1 MFPLSDSYS
10 GHDQSPAPVS
20 SDGKQRVLREPW
32 QLIASAHDDSPLVI
46 WAEARSSCNVP
57 AQCSHPQRWDISL
70 EQGHDPLPLS
80 VQHH

>member
-32 QLIASAHDDSPLVI
+32 QLIASAHDDSLLVI

-57 AQCSHPQRWDISL
+57 AQCSHPQ
-70 EQGHDPLPLS
+70 
-80 VQHH
+80 